1 MIFQNYNVRFNL
13 LNGAFA
19 SYQKGPALP
28 DSVFQLHYGQY
39 MDYNNMEI
47 FFTDMATR
55 NQDATDIIHKNVKR
69 TRKTFSTLKIDE
81 CEIAALAGIMLW
93 NEAAQILPNWLPGEK
108 AKEQIFQELHGYLI
122 NKYGNVNIGIRIG
135 SLITTL
141 HELSNAARA
150 ISEHRTMEK
159 LFNPGVIDLLMDE
172 LPNG

>member
-1 MIFQNYNVRFNL
+1 MPGNTP
-13 LNGAFA
+13 LNCLICGGISYGYHFGILACRACAAF
-19 SYQKGPALP
+19 
-28 DSVFQLHYGQY
+28 FRRT
-39 MDYNNMEI
+39 DYNNMEI